1 MAIER
6 GTAAPSLV
14 LERARLMTKVIT
26 TIRSLA
32 LRNEGQDLIEYG
44 LLTALI
50 AAVAVFGVTTL
61 GDTIYK
67 VFWSGIGQVV

>member
-1 MAIER
+1 
-6 GTAAPSLV
+6 
-14 LERARLMTKVIT
+14 MTKVIT
-26 TIRSLA
+26 TIRCLA

>member
-1 MAIER
+1 
-6 GTAAPSLV
+6 
-14 LERARLMTKVIT
+14 MTQVIT
-26 TIRSLA
+26 TIRRLT
-32 LRNEGQDLIEYG
+32 LRTEGQDLIEYG

-61 GDTIYK
+61 GNTIYN